1 MITSTQ
7 GWEINAEPLSDT
19 QETEKKIQIEQIEEQ
34 YFDKKTTNSI
44 LVLQRNLR
52 GFFTRKKILQQSRK
66 QIKRINTILELI
78 STEKTYLKHLQLTIK
93 HFLDP
98 LTKNQIVSKT
108 KLKQMFSNIVP
119 LMQLSEKFYERLVNR
134 RIDTTTHQWGNVFD
148 GIIDFMK
155 IYTSYVNN
163 YDTAIIIISEE
174 KNQNEK
180 FKEFIDSKKSITE
193 LENLRLFSLLIT
205 PIQRIPRY
213 VILINQ
219 IVKNTDESNPDN
231 LYLSNVLEKMKEI
244 AKHLNLNRSHLMEFQ
259 RILAIQNKFQNLAEG
274 ESLLDAG
281 RRLKKEGKLNV
292 YNKRKKK
299 KPLKVFKQ
307 WVFLFNDLLISSYK
321 IDNNTF
327 SKKIIISF
335 KYLELDSLPQ
345 KISENQTKFE
355 FKVGKEIYVIEGDD
369 PETTL
374 EWFNIL
380 NKILKKNIKKR
391 RSFLDLLSWTK
402 LPVINGSLPPPVK
415 STQGDVYNNKLY
427 IWGGEISSNSK
438 KKQYINDLYTLDL
451 DTWTWT
457 LLNVKGKKPIARSN
471 HTLNLIDGCFYLFGG
486 ENNDKIFGDLYF
498 LDIKNLIW
506 KNISTQNKNKPSAR
520 YGHSSSLY
528 KNQIWIFGG
537 QNKKGKCLNDLY
549 CLDLQT
555 NKLIWKKIKI
565 VNGNSYPPI
574 RKLHTCTVI
583 NSNLMILGGVKDSLP
598 LNDVWNFDLKHNI
611 WKENESSQKN
621 NINRYGQSAIQFK
634 HKLYIIGGSNFSKKK
649 EKQSVSILNLKTLKW
664 EDVINDES
672 KPKQI
677 EQCLTVR
684 LPSWN
689 NKILLFGG
697 SINNQF
703 SNNCYV
709 ITIEIRSKKK
719 NKKNSKTAN
728 NSTER
733 RSRRKSFSNFKS
745 RNSNPKSQINQTN
758 QNSNS
763 NYNHRNHDIRNRR
776 KSISNYNQKYHHSK
790 ETRTKNL
797 AIPKINNQTFTVTDS
812 YSLPDSREKNNYF
825 IENYLENAKIKNK
838 KQKKSDLQTSKSIS
852 SNDLIKNRN
861 NNSNNG
867 NNGGNDSSDDEFSKK
882 KKKQKKKILF
892 QSSENSSDY
901 DIHFDPFSNDLPKK
915 KKKKTKKKK
924 SPSENDPGYIF
935 YSMYQ
940 GDTSSPFSPINK
952 KKNILNIK
960 KKKKKQKQ
968 KQQPIKR
975 NPRKHHQI
983 NKRNSQG
990 YNLNDSKS
998 VQKNETKSRNIP
1010 IKNGERNAGNNN
1022 LNVNFEIPVLYPND
1036 QWANSAPTYTNFTN
1050 QNEKSCYF
1058 LESLEKYNYKNSS
1071 GEEGNTQPSS
1081 DDDDGDSGG
1090 GGDES
1095 DENGDYDELDQEE
1108 IQNYLNSN
1116 SYSYSN
1122 SNSNSNPNSL
1132 SFSFSPKIEN
1142 NFPKISQKSENNFPK
1157 ISPRLDNNEE
1167 TNNLI
1172 IPILKPPN
1180 NRKITVKRQLEL
1192 TNKKPREKRVT
1203 YNISENMIT
1212 SINNNSKNKK
1222 KLTYSHSLKET
1233 NQSNYEN
1240 NLYNNSYDNGSFL
1253 HQIPEH
1259 IKKPVKRISVT
1270 KKNILNKHNNQNKNK
1285 KHSHTNRRH
1294 HHNVIGS
1301 DLNNRST
1308 QNRNHN
1314 HHRVN
1319 SNPRTNDKL
1328 NEKIRLELITLNETY
1343 QYLVRIKNLN
1353 LSNLIKKLSKKYRK
1367 HIVLKLSREGP
1378 EINKQRQLDQLIS
1391 KFGVGKSP
1399 TIRLYVS
1406 FRRKK

>member
-7 GWEINAEPLSDT
+7 GWEVTAEPLSDT
-19 QETEKKIQIEQIEEQ
+19 QETEKKTPITQIEAQ
-34 YFDKKTTNSI
+34 YFDRKTANSI
-44 LVLQRNLR
+44 QVLQRNLR
-52 GFFTRKKILQQSRK
+52 GFFTRKKIIRQSRK

-98 LTKNQIVSKT
+98 LKKSQMVSKT

-119 LMQLSEKFYERLVNR
+119 LMKLSEKFYERLVNR
-134 RIDTTTHQWGNVFD
+134 RIDTSTHQWGNVFD

-180 FKEFIDSKKSITE
+180 FKEFIDSKKPITE

-219 IVKNTDESNPDN
+219 IVKNTDESNPDK

-244 AKHLNLNRSHLMEFQ
+244 ARHLNLNRSRLMEFQ

-292 YNKRKKK
+292 YNKRTKK

-327 SKKIIISF
+327 SKKMIISF
-335 KYLELDSLPQ
+335 KHLELDSLPQ

-355 FKVGKEIYVIEGDD
+355 FKIGKEIYIIEGDD
-369 PETTL
+369 PETTS
-374 EWFNIL
+374 EWFNSL

-471 HTLNLIDGCFYLFGG
+471 HTLNLIDDRFYLFGG

-498 LDIKNLIW
+498 LDLKNLIW

-555 NKLIWKKIKI
+555 NKLIWKKINI
-565 VNGNSYPPI
+565 INGNSFPPI
-574 RKLHTCTVI
+574 RKLHTSTVV
-583 NSNLMILGGVKDSLP
+583 NSNLMIIGGLTDSLP
-598 LNDVWNFDLKHNI
+598 LNDVWNFDLNHNI

-634 HKLYIIGGSNFSKKK
+634 HKLYIIGGCNFSKKK
-649 EKQSVSILNLKTLKW
+649 EKQTVSILNLKTLKW

-672 KPKQI
+672 KPKAI
-677 EQCLTVR
+677 EQCLTIR

-719 NKKNSKTAN
+719 NKKNSKTTN
-728 NSTER
+728 HNTER
-733 RSRRKSFSNFKS
+733 RSRRKSFSNFKAT
-745 RNSNPKSQINQTN
+745 NSNPTTQINQIN

-763 NYNHRNHDIRNRR
+763 NNNHRRNDFRNRR
-776 KSISNYNQKYHHSK
+776 KSVSNYNQKYYHHQ
-790 ETRTKNL
+790 ETRTQNL
-797 AIPKINNQTFTVTDS
+797 AIPRINHQTFTLTDS
-812 YSLPDSREKNNYF
+812 YSLPDSREKKNYF
-825 IENYLENAKIKNK
+825 IENYLENAQINK
-838 KQKKSDLQTSKSIS
+838 KKHKKSDLQTSKSIS
-852 SNDLIKNRN
+852 SHGSMKNQN
-861 NNSNNG
+861 NNND
-867 NNGGNDSSDDEFSKK
+867 NNGGNEYDDDDEEEFSNKK
-882 KKKQKKKILF
+882 KRQKKNRLF

-915 KKKKTKKKK
+915 R
-924 SPSENDPGYIF
+924 
-935 YSMYQ
+935 
-940 GDTSSPFSPINK
+940 
-952 KKNILNIK
+952 K
-960 KKKKKQKQ
+960 KKKKK
-968 KQQPIKR
+968 
-975 NPRKHHQI
+975 
-983 NKRNSQG
+983 
-990 YNLNDSKS
+990 
-998 VQKNETKSRNIP
+998 
-1010 IKNGERNAGNNN
+1010 
-1022 LNVNFEIPVLYPND
+1022 
-1036 QWANSAPTYTNFTN
+1036 
-1050 QNEKSCYF
+1050 
-1058 LESLEKYNYKNSS
+1058 
-1071 GEEGNTQPSS
+1071 
-1081 DDDDGDSGG
+1081 
-1090 GGDES
+1090 
-1095 DENGDYDELDQEE
+1095 
-1108 IQNYLNSN
+1108 
-1116 SYSYSN
+1116 
-1122 SNSNSNPNSL
+1122 
-1132 SFSFSPKIEN
+1132 
-1142 NFPKISQKSENNFPK
+1142 
-1157 ISPRLDNNEE
+1157 
-1167 TNNLI
+1167 
-1172 IPILKPPN
+1172 
-1180 NRKITVKRQLEL
+1180 ITICK
-1192 TNKKPREKRVT
+1192 
-1203 YNISENMIT
+1203 
-1212 SINNNSKNKK
+1212 
-1222 KLTYSHSLKET
+1222 
-1233 NQSNYEN
+1233 
-1240 NLYNNSYDNGSFL
+1240 
-1253 HQIPEH
+1253 
-1259 IKKPVKRISVT
+1259 
-1270 KKNILNKHNNQNKNK
+1270 
-1285 KHSHTNRRH
+1285 
-1294 HHNVIGS
+1294 
-1301 DLNNRST
+1301 
-1308 QNRNHN
+1308 
-1314 HHRVN
+1314 
-1319 SNPRTNDKL
+1319 
-1328 NEKIRLELITLNETY
+1328 
-1343 QYLVRIKNLN
+1343 
-1353 LSNLIKKLSKKYRK
+1353 
-1367 HIVLKLSREGP
+1367 
-1378 EINKQRQLDQLIS
+1378 
-1391 KFGVGKSP
+1391 
-1399 TIRLYVS
+1399 
-1406 FRRKK
+1406 